1 MAHSSCHS
9 QVPSLDS
16 TLSPPLLL
24 LYSSS
29 SFCLPYSPL
38 SVPELS
44 LRLAQRLFIQYGAP
58 LLGRLVMPSH
68 LIGYSPHVQPLSGS
82 LGRISNFCTVHW
94 PGKPGRRLK
103 LTIWLPAQKVAM
115 CLAGIGVCL
124 TSLQANHF
132 KLTLRTCDLSK
143 NIFSDL

>member
-1 MAHSSCHS
+1 MPVRGYMAHSSCHS

-24 LYSSS
+24 LYNSS

-94 PGKPGRRLK
+94 PGKPGRRPKTHNLAPCSEGCYVPGRH
-103 LTIWLPAQKVAM
+103 WSLP
-115 CLAGIGVCL
+115 
-124 TSLQANHF
+124 
-132 KLTLRTCDLSK
+132 DLSPGQS
-143 NIFSDL
+143 FQTHT